1 MQCQKGC
8 GCSFK
13 ADRPKKVDAAI
24 FLPGVRKRSLRSGSF
39 TSALLRNFDHFLNK
53 KRLRA
58 WFLRFFGLKKLIMS
72 YIY

>member
-1 MQCQKGC
+1 LAG
-8 GCSFK
+8 
-13 ADRPKKVDAAI
+13 
-24 FLPGVRKRSLRSGSF
+24 RSGSF
-39 TSALLRNFDHFLNK
+39 ASALLRNFDHFLNK